1 MPVSDTIDQTTLL
14 NLVQSGAIKGANV
27 IGQPGGWGV
36 VVMFGHVQKAL
47 SVRRGQVRI
56 FRRLDTLVEFLR
68 GIGLMQ
74 YQVDASQF
82 DPAKNVRTNAAASL
96 RLKTAHDA
104 AAYEKWFSAEID
116 QAINEA
122 DDPDTQWISNE
133 DAQARWSK
141 RRAEL
146 LKMTGGAV

>member
-14 NLVQSGAIKGANV
+14 NLVQSGAIKAAKV

-82 DPAKNVRTNAAASL
+82 DPAKNMRTNAAASL
-96 RLKTAHDA
+96 RMKTAHDA

-116 QAINEA
+116 QAIKEA
-122 DDPDTQWISNE
+122 DDPTTQWISNE
-133 DAQARWSK
+133 EAKAGWSK
-141 RRAEL
+141 MRAEL
-146 LKMTGGAV
+146 VKKAGSAA